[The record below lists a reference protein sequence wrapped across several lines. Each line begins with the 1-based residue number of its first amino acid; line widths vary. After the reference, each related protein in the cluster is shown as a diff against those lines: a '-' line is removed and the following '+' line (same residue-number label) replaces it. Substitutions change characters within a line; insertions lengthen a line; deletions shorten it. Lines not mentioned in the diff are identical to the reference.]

1 MVVLDLA
8 KVMIDLNDY
17 LPIEL
22 LFVDF
27 VCLMFDVAAMHLL
40 VNLRVETFS
49 AFVVYLIDS
58 TLIIFY
64 ANAEKF
70 DFLLPGYSLLKTLK
84 RTEKY
89 KHFNPISLHI
99 TYVYFETKLQFN

>member
-1 MVVLDLA
+1 MIKMIKMIKMIIKSKWNTNENAVAVLDLV
-8 KVMIDLNDY
+8 KGMIDLNDY

-27 VCLMFDVAAMHLL
+27 VCLMFDAAAIHLL
-40 VNLRVETFS
+40 VNLCVETFS

-64 ANAEKF
+64 ANAAKF
-70 DFLLPGYSLLKTLK
+70 DFLLPGYNLLKK
-84 RTEKY
+84 NK
-89 KHFNPISLHI
+89 
-99 TYVYFETKLQFN
+99 